1 MDSYL
6 LKSFLEPEVL
16 IPLLFAT
23 AIIAFVVWAV
33 ISGLKE
39 EKEWAKKRDVHKAWL
54 KDNGYGNVKR
64 LSTEP
69 KHFID
74 LCEERQRLIIDER
87 SYSYDEIISCEL
99 VTKENSTVKTSGGIS
114 RAIVGGVLAGG
125 VGAVVGANTASKSVS
140 SETVITGLKLYFND
154 VSNPSRTLELTRE
167 AALAT
172 YDALFV
178 IFSQKKDTPKVQEP
192 NEAGFCPKCGTALQT
207 GDIFCRKC
215 GTKVTE

>member
-1 MDSYL
+1 MD
-6 LKSFLEPEVL
+6 VL
-16 IPLLFAT
+16 VLFFV
-23 AIIAFVVWAV
+23 AIIVLVVCV
-33 ISGLKE
+33 GISVLKE

-69 KHFID
+69 KHFIN
-74 LCEERQRLIIDER
+74 LCEEQQRLIIDER

-178 IFSQKKDTPKVQEP
+178 IFSQKKDTPKAHES